1 MVAMDEQPTK
11 KTVKKK
17 KNRNSIKRKESISE
31 QKGYSNMQRTSIDML
46 NLKNERQSDNYM
58 PELSNTVTKPALNGM
73 QLEEAFNIFQER
85 RDRLNTDVR

>member
-1 MVAMDEQPTK
+1 
-11 KTVKKK
+11 
-17 KNRNSIKRKESISE
+17 
-31 QKGYSNMQRTSIDML
+31 MQRTSVDML

-85 RDRLNTDVR
+85 RDRLNTDVHQQPKYADIEQQHFIETMDKGGS